1 MILIFFDS
9 NKILKNSKQNKL
21 ESNNFFFKE
30 RNLEIIIKSKYIL
43 EFVYIIRENLLSI
56 IRENFLSHLNDT
68 KLWQQIIYYRKLLYK
83 CVFFIQIA
91 SLNY

>member
-30 RNLEIIIKSKYIL
+30 KNLEIIIKSKYIL
-43 EFVYIIRENLLSI
+43 EFVYIIWENLSSEKIFYLVLMIQSYGNKSFI
-56 IRENFLSHLNDT
+56 IENCCTNAYFSF
-68 KLWQQIIYYRKLLYK
+68 RLL
-83 CVFFIQIA
+83 V
-91 SLNY
+91 